1 MKVDLN
7 EVIDA
12 IDSVSD
18 DTTYYYWIPQERVI
32 SRNYDGRW
40 NETGL
45 PQEIFEEDL
54 IELPD
59 RREIDDYGNMERFI
73 EIQPEGEA
81 KEWLSSAIRGR
92 GAFRQFRAAAEK
104 FFLLNDWY
112 DFREECHHA
121 TAVMWCEDNGIIYE
135 EERIFD
141 SEKDIPFPEE
151 EEEREER
158 PVYVPKSEIHI
169 VDITEKNYLN
179 LVFLKDEYETFLK
192 TRIKQKRKSD
202 VDEAEELLGDMLESG
217 YKIFAASERGRFL
230 GYIVL
235 NAEIE
240 ELRLLELYVR
250 PDQRR
255 RKIATKLM
263 ERAADYA
270 EEIDCELVASTQPD
284 NSVMIDFLRS
294 VGFSYLEKLE
304 LHAKEGRG
312 ETISVGGKEFE
323 L

>member
-1 MKVDLN
+1 MKVNLN

-12 IDSVSD
+12 IDSVND
-18 DTTYYYWIPQERVI
+18 DTTYYYWIPQERII

-40 NETGL
+40 NEPDL
-45 PQEIFEEDL
+45 PKEIFEEDL

-59 RREIDDYGNMERFI
+59 RREIDDYGNMVRFI

-112 DFREECHHA
+112 DFQDECHHA
-121 TAVMWCEDNGIIYE
+121 TAVIWCEENGIIYD
-135 EERIFD
+135 EERVFD
-141 SEKDIPFPEE
+141 SENEDFDYEE
-151 EEEREER
+151 EEVKR
-158 PVYVPKSEIHI
+158 PVETVPKSDIRI
-169 VDITEKNYLN
+169 VEVTEKNYLN
-179 LVFLKDEYETFLK
+179 LVFLKDEYETFRK
-192 TRIKQKRKSD
+192 TRVKKKRNSD

-217 YKIFAASERGRFL
+217 YKIFAASESGRFL

-240 ELRLLELYVR
+240 ELRLLELFVR
-250 PDQRR
+250 KDYRR

-263 ERAADYA
+263 EKAMDYA
-270 EEIDCELVASTQPD
+270 EEIDCELVAVSEPD
-284 NSVMIDFLRS
+284 NRVMIAFLKFL
-294 VGFSYLEKLE
+294 GFSLLEKLE
-304 LHAKEGRG
+304 LHCREGRG
-312 ETISVGGKEFE
+312 ETISVGEDEFE